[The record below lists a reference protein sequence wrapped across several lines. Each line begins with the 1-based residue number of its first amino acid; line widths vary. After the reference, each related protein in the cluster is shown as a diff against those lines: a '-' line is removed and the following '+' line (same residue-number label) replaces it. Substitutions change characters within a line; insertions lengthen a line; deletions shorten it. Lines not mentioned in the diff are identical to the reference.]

1 MFLAF
6 YRPPNTDINHIKE
19 LKKSLHLAIKAKFDH
34 LVVCGDF
41 NLPHIDWSTGSAT
54 NNDCIH
60 NYFTKTVK
68 DNYLYQL
75 IDFPTRCDNIL
86 DLVFTN
92 LPDKVINVQ
101 GFEDIL
107 NTDHKLISFE
117 LDLKIN
123 KKPKVK
129 REVFNFKKAN
139 WTGLKDVLLNTPFDA
154 CFVPEDIDASLSK
167 WCDLFL
173 SIVHDHI
180 PKCSSRNVYDHPWID
195 KELLELI
202 KKKNKQRKKLLRT
215 KHPDD
220 LEKFRLIRR
229 ETKKLISKKKCDH
242 ANKLKESMFENPK
255 RFWSLLKSSTK
266 TNQSPN
272 FIRNGQSFTTNSRI
286 KANLFNKFFH
296 SVFSPGNVDPPST
309 FSTSMESSCNKLS
322 DIDLTISEVAA
333 VLRNLDPN
341 KACGPDGIPSRI
353 LSKVADEIAPS
364 LCILFNM
371 SLSIGVVPAKWKFA
385 NITPVFKKDDPTIT
399 SNYRPISLLCVISK
413 VLERCVFNHCYHH
426 LSPSFYQF
434 QHGFLKGKSTTTQL
448 LEVYH
453 DILDSVASGN
463 EVDVIYLDLS
473 KAFDKVPHNLLLLK
487 LKHYGINGSL
497 LSWFGSYLTDR
508 YQRVALDGSFSDWLP
523 VTSGV
528 PQGSILGPLLFVL
541 YVNDV
546 PNYIQYNSTIA
557 LFADDSKLF
566 NPFSIQPPV
575 TIFRVTS
582 TACKG
587 GVWTGEWHLISL
599 NVR

>member
-1 MFLAF
+1 MTFQL
-6 YRPPNTDINHIKE
+6 D
-19 LKKSLHLAIKAKFDH
+19 LH
-34 LVVCGDF
+34 
-41 NLPHIDWSTGSAT
+41 
-54 NNDCIH
+54 
-60 NYFTKTVK
+60 
-68 DNYLYQL
+68 
-75 IDFPTRCDNIL
+75 DNIL

-202 KKKNKQRKKLLRT
+202 KKKNKQRKKLLKT

-272 FIRNGQSFTTNSRI
+272 FIRNGQSFTTDSRI

-296 SVFSPGNVDPPST
+296 SVFRPSNVDPPST
-309 FSTSMESSCNKLS
+309 LSTS
-322 DIDLTISEVAA
+322 
-333 VLRNLDPN
+333 
-341 KACGPDGIPSRI
+341 
-353 LSKVADEIAPS
+353 
-364 LCILFNM
+364 
-371 SLSIGVVPAKWKFA
+371 W
-385 NITPVFKKDDPTIT
+385 
-399 SNYRPISLLCVISK
+399 
-413 VLERCVFNHCYHH
+413 
-426 LSPSFYQF
+426 
-434 QHGFLKGKSTTTQL
+434 
-448 LEVYH
+448 
-453 DILDSVASGN
+453 
-463 EVDVIYLDLS
+463 
-473 KAFDKVPHNLLLLK
+473 NLL
-487 LKHYGINGSL
+487 
-497 LSWFGSYLTDR
+497 
-508 YQRVALDGSFSDWLP
+508 V
-523 VTSGV
+523 
-528 PQGSILGPLLFVL
+528 
-541 YVNDV
+541 
-546 PNYIQYNSTIA
+546 
-557 LFADDSKLF
+557 
-566 NPFSIQPPV
+566 
-575 TIFRVTS
+575 
-582 TACKG
+582 
-587 GVWTGEWHLISL
+587 
-599 NVR
+599 